1 MLCWIPLACKEQRMS
16 ANTAFPPVP
25 VEIPF
30 TKDHIFHLFP
40 VLGERHIGLVYGER
54 WAIAR
59 IDKNEIKLDDFPE
72 GEFKCSMCRALD
84 QHKPATLFVQSP
96 KSIVLLDWYNKK
108 LVSEFMDFSKSLG
121 IGIRVAKVINEEKG
135 LVISVFFHD
144 DEDMEFHYYFV
155 LDDVLNKKRLKEIPL
170 PGFSNELPVYF
181 TPSYTIYR
189 PGWHSLWRALD
200 NDLNQTIHPLVDL
213 LNKDTSNAVLAVLN
227 DNMFVSEELRHAL
240 IITYNKT
247 ARKDMLFLARWYGVP
262 EVVPVPMAIND
273 GERLMKSPNQNTMSP
288 SGRWVYFAVDGGRT
302 RKDTHYL
309 IYLDPKLPAG
319 FLAPF
324 KLDFEG
330 DVDLASWVTVPEGLV
345 LYVNGQLSQY
355 DLSHFDLKDEIGKTS
370 R

>member
-1 MLCWIPLACKEQRMS
+1 MLCWIPLACKEQRMTTK
-16 ANTAFPPVP
+16 TAFPPVP

-30 TKDHIFHLFP
+30 TKGQIVHLFP
-40 VLGERHIGLVYGER
+40 VLRENSIGLVYGER
-54 WAIAR
+54 WAITR
-59 IDKNEIKLDDFPE
+59 IDKTEIQLDNFPE
-72 GEFKCSMCRALD
+72 NEFSIPTAIALPQKD
-84 QHKPATLFVQSP
+84 PDFLYVRTP
-96 KSIVLLDWYNKK
+96 KSVDLLNWKTKRQEAY
-108 LVSEFMDFSKSLG
+108 FMDISKSLG
-121 IGIRVAKVINEEKG
+121 IGIEISKVVDYQKG
-135 LVISVFFHD
+135 ITLSVFFHD

-155 LDDVLNKKRLKEIPL
+155 LDDILNKKRLKEIPL

-189 PGWHSLWRALD
+189 PGWHSQWRALD

-213 LNKDTSNAVLAVLN
+213 LNKDTSSAVLAVLN

-247 ARKDMLFLARWYGVP
+247 ARKDMLFLARWYGIP
-262 EVVPVPMAIND
+262 EIVPVPMAIND
-273 GERLMKSPNQNTMSP
+273 GERLMKSPNRNTMSP

-309 IYLDPKLPAG
+309 VYLDPKLPSG

-345 LYVNGQLSQY
+345 LYRNGQLAYY
-355 DLSHFDLKDEIGKTS
+355 DLSHFDPKQPVEKLNK
-370 R
+370 

>member
-1 MLCWIPLACKEQRMS
+1 MS

-30 TKDHIFHLFP
+30 TKGQIVQLFP
-40 VLGERHIGLVYGER
+40 VLRENSIGLVYGER

-59 IDKNEIKLDDFPE
+59 IDKTEIQLDNFPE
-72 GEFKCSMCRALD
+72 NEFSIPTAKALPQKAAD
-84 QHKPATLFVQSP
+84 LLYVKTSKGVD
-96 KSIVLLDWYNKK
+96 LLDWKQK
-108 LVSEFMDFSKSLG
+108 RQTAAFMDISKS
-121 IGIRVAKVINEEKG
+121 IEINIETSRISDYERG
-135 LVISVFFHD
+135 AAISVFEYFD
-144 DEDMEFHYYFV
+144 KDENDKYEFV
-155 LDDVLNKKRLKEIPL
+155 LDDILNKKRLKEVPL

-189 PGWHSLWRALD
+189 PSWHSQWRALD

-247 ARKDMLFLARWYGVP
+247 ARKDMLFLARWYGIP
-262 EVVPVPMAIND
+262 EIVPVPMAIND
-273 GERLMKSPNQNTMSP
+273 GERLMKSPNHNTMSP

-309 IYLDPKLPAG
+309 VYLDPKLPSG
-319 FLAPF
+319 FWAPF

-330 DVDLASWVTVPEGLV
+330 DVDLASWVAVPEGLV
-345 LYVNGQLSQY
+345 LYKNGQLSKY
-355 DLSHFDLKDEIGKTS
+355 DLSHFDLKSAIAKS
-370 R
+370 SK